1 MAKDVIEEELVE
13 EEVEESVKD
22 IDSRPSMMDDEWSDY
37 VMSHF
42 KSNELID
49 GNPICAGLRRVAEL
63 LLGDIV
69 NSGSISSYGY

>member
-1 MAKDVIEEELVE
+1 MAKDVIEEELFE

-42 KSNELID
+42 KSNELIVLWAIPVID
-49 GNPICAGLRRVAEL
+49 TPRRASFSVVDFHFSLR
-63 LLGDIV
+63 
-69 NSGSISSYGY
+69 